1 MFQNID
7 INIKLRRKNLATT
20 FIKTLIVYIFVL
32 TAIRLMGKR
41 ELGQLQPFELVVII
55 MIADV
60 ASVPMQ
66 NAGTP
71 ILQGIVPILALLT
84 GEIIVSF
91 LNIKFQFFHKILT
104 GKPAILVKNGQIIE
118 TNLTRQRY
126 GVEELLEQI
135 RVAGY
140 PDIRDIEYVILETS
154 GQVSIIPKPEKN
166 VVTLQDM
173 NLTVNKVGYPRVI
186 IFEGKL
192 FENNLKYIGYNQEWL
207 RKKLKERKVAIKDIF
222 VLIADESGG
231 IYFQEKRE
239 GQ

>member
-1 MFQNID
+1 M
-7 INIKLRRKNLATT
+7 ATT

-32 TAIRLMGKR
+32 IAIRLMGKR

-55 MIADV
+55 MTADV

-84 GEIIVSF
+84 GEIVVSF

-104 GKPAILVKNGQIIE
+104 GKPAILVKNGQVIE
-118 TNLTRQRY
+118 TNLKGQRF
-126 GVEELLEQI
+126 GMEELLEQI

-154 GQVSIIPKPEKN
+154 GQISIIPKKEKN
-166 VVTLQDM
+166 LVTLKDM
-173 NLTVNKVGYPRVI
+173 NLPADKIGYPRVI

-192 FENNLKYIGYNQEWL
+192 FENNLKHVGYNQEWL
-207 RKKLKERKVAIKDIF
+207 NKKLKDRKVAMKDIF

-231 IYFQEKRE
+231 IFFQEKRGE
-239 GQ
+239 R

>member
-1 MFQNID
+1 M
-7 INIKLRRKNLATT
+7 ATT
-20 FIKTLIVYIFVL
+20 FIKTLILYVFVL
-32 TAIRLMGKR
+32 VAIRLMGKR

-71 ILQGIVPILALLT
+71 IFQGIIPILALLT
-84 GEIIVSF
+84 GEIIVSY

-104 GKPAILVKNGQIIE
+104 GKPAILIKNGKVIE
-118 TNLTRQRY
+118 TNLKGQRY
-126 GVEELLEQI
+126 GMEELLEQI

-166 VVTLQDM
+166 PVTLKDM
-173 NLTVNKVGYPRVI
+173 NLLADKIGYPRVI

-192 FENNLKYIGYNQEWL
+192 FENNLKYIGYNREWL
-207 RKKLKERKVAIKDIF
+207 NKKLKERKTSIKDIF

-231 IYFQEKRE
+231 IYFQEKRGE
-239 GQ
+239 QQ

>member
-1 MFQNID
+1 
-7 INIKLRRKNLATT
+7 
-20 FIKTLIVYIFVL
+20 
-32 TAIRLMGKR
+32 
-41 ELGQLQPFELVVII
+41 

-71 ILQGIVPILALLT
+71 ILQGVVPILALLT
-84 GEIIVSF
+84 GEIVVSY

-104 GKPAILVKNGQIIE
+104 GKPAILVKNGQVIE
-118 TNLTRQRY
+118 TNLKGQRF
-126 GVEELLEQI
+126 GMEELLEQI

-154 GQVSIIPKPEKN
+154 GQISIIPKKEKN
-166 VVTLQDM
+166 PVTLKDM
-173 NLTVNKVGYPRVI
+173 NLPADKIGYPRVI

-192 FENNLKYIGYNQEWL
+192 FENNLKYVGYNQEWL
-207 RKKLKERKVAIKDIF
+207 NKKLKDRKVAMKDIF

-231 IYFQEKRE
+231 IFFQEKRGE
-239 GQ
+239 R

>member
-1 MFQNID
+1 M
-7 INIKLRRKNLATT
+7 ATT
-20 FIKTLIVYIFVL
+20 FIKTLIVYVFVL
-32 TAIRLMGKR
+32 VAIRLMGKR

-71 ILQGIVPILALLT
+71 IFQGIIPILALLT
-84 GEIIVSF
+84 GEIIVSY

-104 GKPAILVKNGQIIE
+104 GKPAILIKNGKVIE
-118 TNLTRQRY
+118 TNLKGQRY
-126 GVEELLEQI
+126 GMEELLEQI

-166 VVTLQDM
+166 PVTLKDM
-173 NLTVNKVGYPRVI
+173 NLLADKIGYPRVI

-192 FENNLKYIGYNQEWL
+192 FENNLKYIGYNREWL
-207 RKKLKERKVAIKDIF
+207 NKKLKERKTSIKDIF

-231 IYFQEKRE
+231 IYFQEKRGE
-239 GQ
+239 QQ

>member
-1 MFQNID
+1 MV
-7 INIKLRRKNLATT
+7 TT

-32 TAIRLMGKR
+32 IAIRLMGKR

-84 GEIIVSF
+84 GEIVVSY

-104 GKPAILVKNGQIIE
+104 GKPAILVKNGQVIE
-118 TNLTRQRY
+118 TNLKGQRY
-126 GVEELLEQI
+126 GMEELLEQI

-166 VVTLQDM
+166 SVTLKDL
-173 NLTVNKVGYPRVI
+173 NLLADKVGYPRVI

-192 FENNLKYIGYNQEWL
+192 YENNLKYVGYNKDWL
-207 RKKLKERKVAIKDIF
+207 NKKLKERKIAMKDIF

-231 IYFQEKRE
+231 IFCQEKR
-239 GQ
+239 GK